1 MATVPVYPVSTGVTR
16 HTSMHRLVEPNPSR
30 GWTIWRPQEPVY
42 KLPMCQCF
50 QMAKPT
56 TLAHF
61 GHVIWLSEPTD
72 SKTALCL
79 DTSDLGWAILGAGDT
94 FRSFQCVA
102 AFKQPIQRHR
112 HSTHVVWLIRPSNS
126 KTALGRLARLQP
138 RQKAK
143 AGVMPQPE
151 RVS

>member
-1 MATVPVYPVSTGVTR
+1 MATVPTFPVLAWL
-16 HTSMHRLVEPNPSR
+16 TSHNCMRLKVEANPSS

-42 KLPMCQCF
+42 SLPMCQCF

-56 TLAHF
+56 TLVHLR
-61 GHVIWLSEPTD
+61 LSDPTD

-79 DTSDLGWAILGAGDT
+79 DASDLGRAILGAADT

-112 HSTHVVWLIRPSNS
+112 HNTHVVWLIRPSNS
-126 KTALGRLARLQP
+126 KTAFGRLARLQP

-151 RVS
+151 RVP

>member
-1 MATVPVYPVSTGVTR
+1 MATVLVYHVSTGVTK
-16 HTSMHRLVEPNPSR
+16 HTSMRRLVEPNPSR

-56 TLAHF
+56 TLAHLR
-61 GHVIWLSEPTD
+61 LSDPTD

-79 DTSDLGWAILGAGDT
+79 DASDLAWAILGAGDT

-102 AFKQPIQRHR
+102 AFKRPIQRHR
-112 HSTHVVWLIRPSNS
+112 HNTHVVWLFPDS
-126 KTALGRLARLQP
+126 KTAFGHITRAQL
-138 RQKAK
+138 RQKA
-143 AGVMPQPE
+143 
-151 RVS
+151 